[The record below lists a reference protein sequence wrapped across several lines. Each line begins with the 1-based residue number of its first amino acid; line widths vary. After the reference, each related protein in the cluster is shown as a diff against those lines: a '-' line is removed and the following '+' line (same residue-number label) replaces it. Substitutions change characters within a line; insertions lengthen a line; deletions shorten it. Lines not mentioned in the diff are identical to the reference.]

1 MDWHRECIIS
11 LCECAGP
18 GAYLSQKEL
27 IMWPVTML
35 LLLIAAL
42 AIVFGSAGVGLNASS
57 AQVTFFIFLALLL
70 IALFALVVRHR
81 RVDPV

>member
-1 MDWHRECIIS
+1 
-11 LCECAGP
+11 
-18 GAYLSQKEL
+18 
-27 IMWPVTML
+27 MWRVTML

-42 AIVFGSAGVGLNASS
+42 AIIFGSAGVGLNASS

-70 IALFALVVRHR
+70 IALFALLIRHH